1 MNRFRPAFCC
11 VLTCC
16 VVTCLLL
23 LSGIAVYAPAAHAQ
37 DQSGRKV
44 LGIMPVFDSSG
55 EEYGEQFAQNL
66 TAMVFH
72 KLDGA
77 LFDVML
83 LNPGGLYNPLIPES
97 LVDYAQSA
105 NVNTVL
111 IMSFLQ
117 TTKPQKGD
125 YTLNVEVKLMD
136 AATGKLGEP
145 SAFSYIV
152 NRHELSQ
159 EIANSGLD
167 IVSAASSHV
176 HAGRDL
182 YKTMGSSANKA
193 FEKQPLGKGALTMA
207 DQIRTMLLTQVP
219 PSTVKAT
226 PVKLGTCTYTVQV
239 KYVSK
244 KAVSKA
250 YDIILNG
257 EEESLWTKEG
267 VTTLENKPSG
277 PIFLQVGVADAP
289 YRLAVQDMYQ
299 ANTVLDCAKPERQL
313 FLEIGA
319 GGDAL
324 LVWR

>member
-1 MNRFRPAFCC
+1 MIRARSLFFCGSVSLVLLSLLFGAVRPAC
-11 VLTCC
+11 
-16 VVTCLLL
+16 
-23 LSGIAVYAPAAHAQ
+23 AQ
-37 DQSGRKV
+37 QNGGRKI

-55 EEYGEQFAQNL
+55 EEYGQQFAQNL
-66 TAMVFH
+66 TAMEFH

-77 LFDVML
+77 PFDVVL

-105 NVNTVL
+105 DVDLIL

-125 YTLNVEVKLMD
+125 YTLNVEASIMD
-136 AATGKLGEP
+136 VSTGKVGDP
-145 SAFSYIV
+145 SDFSFIV
-152 NRHELSQ
+152 DRHALAL

-167 IVSAASSHV
+167 IVGHATSRIGQARSAYAAMSSGP
-176 HAGRDL
+176 A
-182 YKTMGSSANKA
+182 KA
-193 FEKQPLGKGALTMA
+193 FEKQPLGKAALILA
-207 DQIRTMLLTQVP
+207 DQVRNMVWTQVP
-219 PSTVKAT
+219 PSKEKPA
-226 PVKLGTCTYTVQV
+226 PPPLGTCTYTVQV

-257 EEESLWTKEG
+257 EEESLWSKEG

-277 PIFLQVGVADAP
+277 PIFLQMSVADAP
-289 YRLAVQDMYQ
+289 YRLAVQDLYQ
-299 ANTVLDCAKPERQL
+299 ASTVLDCSQPERQL
-313 FLEIGA
+313 YLDIGA

-324 LVWR
+324 LHWR